1 MAANKFATYL
11 HRNTHKLAVILVY
24 AVLEWTLIALLLL
37 NGLFAYLIA
46 RFAAYFGLQPPCVF
60 CSRVDHIFESD
71 GGGRRRRLGS
81 ACRDLVCADH
91 AAEVSG
97 LGYCDRHRRLA
108 EVGEMCEDCCP
119 TTSRPAGAPAL
130 LSWMK
135 RSEEGEKDL
144 RCSCC
149 GVVLESGFYSSY
161 FLAKQSWGLAEYV
174 QTENLVDQVE
184 VDDQEVLEKSATMGK
199 EKLEEEEVV
208 DSHRAEIFP
217 GEEEEQ
223 KNEEDEN
230 EGQHATAAILEEEE
244 ESSLISDACHLV
256 QDASIE
262 VLTSTPSY
270 ICATEEDRLVP
281 IELIDSMTEIPI
293 VLVPELNEVKQT
305 AGPNDAKSNIEKE
318 LYSSAVQ
325 RAQQSTMTLDIQ
337 SISEEEKTIISSGK
351 MDEGIEDHECSMT
364 QGMRTE
370 TDDIHLENSVVAH
383 YSEPISDQQVIAP
396 RATTG
401 ITLEGPSEK
410 DLPESKDSNSDISI
424 GSEICDKEHIEGSD
438 THKPTLVS
446 ESTQDQGSVE
456 NNEKATVDQETA
468 FSENH
473 ISEFSENHEIEEDRA
488 PETPNYTDGIQG
500 MSKRFLIGRRES
512 VTESLDG
519 SVASEFE
526 GCDTLNMDELKA
538 ALQAERK
545 ALSALYAEL
554 EEERSAAAIA
564 ANQTM
569 AMITRLQEEK
579 AAMQMEALQYQ
590 RMMEEQSEYDQEAL
604 QLLNELMIK
613 KEKENQELEKDLEM
627 YRKKLLRIEAKKRR
641 QMESNKV
648 NGRCQTPSAS
658 SSAEDIIV
666 DFSIE
671 SHEKNECADN
681 PEGNHQRFPAGDVPS
696 PGTDQGTEKHL
707 NALKESLADFEE
719 ERLSILEQ
727 LKVLEA
733 KLITMEDEEDPQ
745 DSKSIGHDTDGVL
758 HDYENGFSDNPE
770 DRKLNGEPRSLGIK
784 GKRLLPLF
792 DAAGDEHA
800 DGAVDAAPETPPNI
814 VEDPQKLAIMED
826 VDNLYERLDALEGDR
841 EFVKLCINSL
851 KKGDKGIHLL
861 QEILE
866 SLHDL
871 RNVELRTRNSSVA
884 LASLST

>member
-11 HRNTHKLAVILVY
+11 HRNTHKLAVVLVY

-46 RFAAYFGLQPPCVF
+46 RFAAYFGLQPPCIF
-60 CSRVDHIFESD
+60 CSRVDHLFESD
-71 GGGRRRRLGS
+71 YDGRRRRQGS
-81 ACRDLVCADH
+81 VCRDLVCAEH

-130 LSWMK
+130 LAWMK

-149 GVVLESGFYSSY
+149 GVVLESGFFSSC
-161 FLAKQSWGLAEYV
+161 FLVKQSWGLTEYE
-174 QTENLVDQVE
+174 QTGNLVDHLE
-184 VDDQEVLEKSATMGK
+184 VDGQEVLEKDATLGE

-208 DSHRAEIFP
+208 DSHRDEIFP

-223 KNEEDEN
+223 KNEVDEN
-230 EGQHATAAILEEEE
+230 EGHATAAILEEEE
-244 ESSLISDACHLV
+244 ESSLISDAFHLV
-256 QDASIE
+256 EDASIE
-262 VLTSTPSY
+262 VLTSTPSF
-270 ICATEEDRLVP
+270 ICAEEDRLVP
-281 IELIDSMTEIPI
+281 IELIDSTTKIPI
-293 VLVPELNEVKQT
+293 VLVSELNEVKQT
-305 AGPNDAKSNIEKE
+305 AGPNDAKSNIEKD
-318 LYSSAVQ
+318 LDSSEVQ

-337 SISEEEKTIISSGK
+337 NIPEEEKTLISSPK

-370 TDDIHLENSVVAH
+370 TDDICLEISVVPQ

-396 RATTG
+396 RATAVL
-401 ITLEGPSEK
+401 TLEGPSEK
-410 DLPESKDSNSDISI
+410 DLPGTKDSNSDISI

-438 THKPTLVS
+438 TYKPNLVS
-446 ESTQDQGSVE
+446 ESTQDQDSVE
-456 NNEKATVDQETA
+456 NNEKATMDQA

-473 ISEFSENHEIEEDRA
+473 MSECSENHEIEEDRA

-526 GCDTLNMDELKA
+526 GCDTLNMDQLKA

-545 ALSALYAEL
+545 ALSASYAEL
-554 EEERSAAAIA
+554 DEERSAAAIA

-613 KEKENQELEKDLEM
+613 KEKENQELEKELEM
-627 YRKKLLRIEAKKRR
+627 YRKKLLRYEAKERR
-641 QMESNKV
+641 QMGSNKV

-671 SHEKNECADN
+671 SHEKNEFADN
-681 PEGNHQRFPAGDVPS
+681 PEGNHQSTPAGDVTS
-696 PGTDQGTEKHL
+696 SGTVQGTEKHL

-727 LKVLEA
+727 LKVLET

-745 DSKSIGHDTDGVL
+745 DSESMGHDTDGVL
-758 HDYENGFSDNPE
+758 YDYENGFSDNPE
-770 DRKLNGEPRSLGIK
+770 DRKLNGELRNLGSK
-784 GKRLLPLF
+784 GKKLLPLF

-800 DGAVDAAPETPPNI
+800 DGAVDAAPETLPNI

-841 EFVKLCINSL
+841 EFVKHCINSL
-851 KKGDKGIHLL
+851 KKGDKGINLL

-866 SLHDL
+866 SLRDL
-871 RNVELRTRNSSVA
+871 RNVELQTRNSSIA
-884 LASLST
+884 LTSLST